1 MDPNAVTVL
10 REFLVNSHVAY
21 SMMEAYMFN
30 ITVNVDTTMVAF
42 FVIEFPMHWGRR
54 SLSTELPQVWG
65 MGVPRLHAHA
75 LMVLT

>member
-10 REFLVNSHVAY
+10 REFLVNSYY
-21 SMMEAYMFN
+21 SMMEADMFN
-30 ITVNVDTTMVAF
+30 ITVNVDTTMVAT

-54 SLSTELPQVWG
+54 SLRTELPQVWG